1 MSQQHQCGLCLS
13 CGAPFLPKAS
23 AVDLF
28 RHKGNTSVLFLNME
42 FSGNN
47 DIRKRYEYA
56 KYTAA
61 KDASH
66 LFHDSHHRS
75 ALEYMCDHHTGDS
88 DVTWGG
94 PVVPSMIVQAAP
106 NGPLPYYRT
115 PTSKRSKGPMVA
127 IWNRP
132 TRANR
137 LDLQDLLDGVVSAA
151 NTATARPVMQNYSE
165 THALCRGCNLIMTQE
180 NDMSFHLGLG
190 RMRASNPGPIVVGTP
205 VRHFKA
211 SDRRVDQFSAYGTWR
226 KATGGS
232 VSHPLG
238 DSSDDLTPMVA
249 YYLHMCLPYVQPPAD
264 PDPFVQDIPNPAM
277 QHPARSLYLQLCW
290 IILEIA
296 CVATL
301 RDVGR
306 LYPPLGARSHGPQQ
320 HSGVLDLY
328 VSFFLFRLMQF
339 EFATHVRREG
349 LDFIQWHQK
358 YFWDALNC
366 KGLYPVEQVTSLLGG
381 RVYTSVVQPS
391 RDLVQDIGRGLMHL
405 YNVELRPL
413 ILFATN
419 QHAGLPIEITAYF
432 LPLPAMRELKARS
445 GRQVCP
451 PPVPLPSCCCFLM
464 CCRAA
469 QVIENDFQ
477 SALNS
482 FGAAA
487 LLFRTTQLCRDCPQ
501 EFRDQ
506 LEDFRR
512 NWQWLELERIRRS
525 GKNITMR
532 SAYTLYVL
540 CCMLVP
546 PETMP
551 YDSGKPGSVLESL
564 TQANL
569 CSPWTSV
576 LALESVGAFKT
587 FEGEAR

>member
-23 AVDLF
+23 AVDLL

-47 DIRKRYEYA
+47 DIRQRYEYA
-56 KYTAA
+56 KYASP

-75 ALEYMCDHHTGDS
+75 ALEYMCEHHTGDS
-88 DVTWGG
+88 DVGWHG
-94 PVVPSMIVQAAP
+94 PIVPNALVPAAP
-106 NGPLPYYRT
+106 NGPLPYYRS

-127 IWNRP
+127 VWNRP
-132 TRANR
+132 PPQHR
-137 LDLQDLLDGVVSAA
+137 LDFTPLLDGVVHAA
-151 NTATARPVMQNYSE
+151 NQTTARPTLQNYAE
-165 THALCRGCNLIMTQE
+165 TQALCRGCNLIMTQE
-180 NDMSFHLGLG
+180 NDMHFHLGLG
-190 RMRASNPGPIVVGTP
+190 RMRAVNTGPIVSGTP
-205 VRHFKA
+205 VRHYKA
-211 SDRRVDQFSAYGTWR
+211 NDRNTDALAAYGVWR
-226 KATGGS
+226 KAAGTPTQ
-232 VSHPLG
+232 HPLG
-238 DSSDDLTPMVA
+238 NASDDLTPMVA
-249 YYLHMCLPYVQPPAD
+249 YYLHMCLPYVQLPGH
-264 PDPFVQDIPNPAM
+264 PDPFQ
-277 QHPARSLYLQLCW
+277 QHIANAPMRFHARSLYLQLCW

-306 LYPPLGARSHGPQQ
+306 LYAPVGSRSHGPQQ

-339 EFATHVRREG
+339 EFGTNVRREG
-349 LDFIQWHQK
+349 LDFVQWHQK

-366 KGLYPVEQVTSLLGG
+366 KEMFPVEQATALLGA
-381 RVYTSVVQPS
+381 RVYSSVVQPS
-391 RDLVQDIGRGLMHL
+391 RDLVQDICGGLMHL
-405 YNVELRPL
+405 YDHELRPL
-413 ILFATN
+413 ILFVTN
-419 QHAGLPIEITAYF
+419 QHGTLPMEITSYF
-432 LPLPAMRELKARS
+432 LPLPVMRELKARS
-445 GRQVCP
+445 GRQV
-451 PPVPLPSCCCFLM
+451 LD
-464 CCRAA
+464 
-469 QVIENDFQ
+469 NDFQ

-501 EFRDQ
+501 EFRNH

-525 GKNITMR
+525 GQNITMR
-532 SAYTLYVL
+532 SAYMHYVL
-540 CCMLVP
+540 CCMLFP
-546 PETMP
+546 PDTLP
-551 YDSGKPGSVLESL
+551 HDSGKPGSALEDL
-564 TQANL
+564 TQADL

-576 LALESVGAFKT
+576 LALESVGAFRT